1 MSTSP
6 RAERLARAR
15 KEMADRGV
23 EAVLVGP
30 SADFRYLTGY
40 LPPGL
45 ERLTM
50 LVVPAEGIPR
60 LLVPALEAPLASE
73 HLGDLEVDV
82 LAWEETDDPVALVR
96 DALESAG
103 IARGRLAVGDQ
114 LWSAFLLRLQEALPG
129 ASFTVASTVT
139 RSLRMVKDAAEIQA
153 LARVAAAIDSVI
165 DGLADLRWAG
175 RSERE
180 VARDLDAAIRATHD
194 ETLFVIVGSGP
205 NSASPHHVPGDR
217 VIRPGDPVVVDIGG
231 RLDGYGSDTT
241 RTLVVGEPP
250 AEFIELYEVLQR
262 AQRAGC
268 EASVQGV
275 PAEAVD
281 AACRQLI
288 AAAGHGEHFI
298 HRTGHGIG
306 LEEHEDPYIVAGNT
320 ERLVEGMAFS
330 VEPGIYLQGRFGAR
344 IEDIVVCT
352 APAGL
357 AGSSAAPESAP
368 GARRLNRTSRDLR
381 VVPG

>member
-1 MSTSP
+1 MSTSS

-50 LVVPAEGIPR
+50 LVVPAEGTPR

-73 HLGDLEVDV
+73 HLGDLEVDL

-96 DALESAG
+96 DALQSAG

-250 AEFIELYEVLQR
+250 AGFEELYEVLRR

-268 EASVQGV
+268 EAAVQGV

-344 IEDIVVCT
+344 IEDVVVCT
-352 APAGL
+352 APAGP
-357 AGSSAAPESAP
+357 AASSAAPAP

>member
-50 LVVPAEGIPR
+50 LVVPAEGTPR

-73 HLGDLEVDV
+73 HLGDLEVDL

-250 AEFIELYEVLQR
+250 AEFVELYEVLQR

-330 VEPGIYLQGRFGAR
+330 VEPGIYRQGRFGAR

>member
-50 LVVPAEGIPR
+50 LVVPAEGTPR

-250 AEFIELYEVLQR
+250 AGFVELYEVLQR

>member
-1 MSTSP
+1 MTTSLC
-6 RAERLARAR
+6 AERLAHAR
-15 KEMADRGV
+15 KEMAGRGV
-23 EAVLVGP
+23 GAVLVGP

-45 ERLTM
+45 ERLTR
-50 LVVPAEGIPR
+50 LV
-60 LLVPALEAPLASE
+60 VPALEAPLATE

-82 LAWEETDDPVALVR
+82 LAWQETDDPVALVR
-96 DALESAG
+96 DALQGAG
-103 IARGRLAVGDQ
+103 VARARLAVGDQ

-180 VARDLDAAIRATHD
+180 VARDLDAATHD

-250 AEFIELYEVLQR
+250 PGFVELCQVLET

-268 EASVQGV
+268 EAVREGLE
-275 PAEAVD
+275 AEAV
-281 AACRQLI
+281 
-288 AAAGHGEHFI
+288 
-298 HRTGHGIG
+298 
-306 LEEHEDPYIVAGNT
+306 
-320 ERLVEGMAFS
+320 
-330 VEPGIYLQGRFGAR
+330 
-344 IEDIVVCT
+344 
-352 APAGL
+352 
-357 AGSSAAPESAP
+357 
-368 GARRLNRTSRDLR
+368 
-381 VVPG
+381 

>member
-50 LVVPAEGIPR
+50 LVVPAEGTPR

-73 HLGDLEVDV
+73 HLGDLEVDL

-96 DALESAG
+96 DALQSAG

-165 DGLADLRWAG
+165 DRLADLRWAG

-250 AEFIELYEVLQR
+250 AGFEELYEVLRR

-268 EASVQGV
+268 EAAVQGV

-344 IEDIVVCT
+344 IEDVVVCT
-352 APAGL
+352 APAGP
-357 AGSSAAPESAP
+357 AASSAAPAPAP

>member
-50 LVVPAEGIPR
+50 LVVPAEGTPR

-73 HLGDLEVDV
+73 HLGDLEVDL

-96 DALESAG
+96 DALQSAG

-139 RSLRMVKDAAEIQA
+139 RSLRMVKDAVEIQA

-165 DGLADLRWAG
+165 DGLGDLRWAG

-250 AEFIELYEVLQR
+250 AGFEELYEVLRR

-268 EASVQGV
+268 EAAVQGV

-344 IEDIVVCT
+344 IEDVVVCT
-352 APAGL
+352 APAGP
-357 AGSSAAPESAP
+357 AASSAAPAP
-368 GARRLNRTSRDLR
+368 GARRLNRTSRVLR